1 MIAEDGRPN
10 PDPNQQARGEGCRR
24 CVFEARG
31 RLGKE
36 RVGVAHERRA
46 RADEGHASHTQPDDR
61 RLGAGRH
68 TVLDSGRLPA
78 VARCWA
84 AGRGSVVG
92 VTTNLYNPSAA
103 YSARRLGCLALSTP
117 CARCAENRTR
127 RFGLPKSAELAICY
141 GEPWRLPSAWLARS
155 TRPTSRRRAPWLRR

>member
-1 MIAEDGRPN
+1 MHSRVRDGARDRVWVSVPSRSMNGQRTAKQLPTDRDGSHEPAGACLAEGGRPN

-24 CVFEARG
+24 CGFEARG

-46 RADEGHASHTQPDDR
+46 RADEGHASHAQPDDR

-68 TVLDSGRLPA
+68 NVLDSGRLPA

-103 YSARRLGCLALSTP
+103 YSARRLGCLALSNAM
-117 CARCAENRTR
+117 C
-127 RFGLPKSAELAICY
+127 S
-141 GEPWRLPSAWLARS
+141 
-155 TRPTSRRRAPWLRR
+155 LR